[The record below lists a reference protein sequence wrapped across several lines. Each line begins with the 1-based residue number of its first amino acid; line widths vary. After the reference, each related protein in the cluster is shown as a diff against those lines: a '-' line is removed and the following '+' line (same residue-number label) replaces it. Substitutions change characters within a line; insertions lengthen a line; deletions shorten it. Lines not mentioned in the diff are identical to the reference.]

1 MGFSDEDLTA
11 LLLTLELATT
21 VTIIL
26 LVFGAPVAWWLARTQ
41 SWLKGPL
48 GAVVALPL
56 VLPPTVLGFYLLLA
70 MGPNGLIGQ
79 ITQSVG
85 IGSLAFTYPGL
96 VLASVLYSLPFVVQ
110 PLQNAF
116 EAIGDRPLEVAA
128 TLGAGRVKRFFYVGI
143 PMARP
148 GFFTAAVLGFAH
160 TVGEFGVVLMIG
172 GNIPGKTRVV
182 SVQVYD
188 HVEALA
194 YGQAHQLAI
203 ILILFSFAVLL
214 LIYGVRG
221 KSDRVTFRLN
231 V

>member
-116 EAIGDRPLEVAA
+116 EAIGDRPLESQH
-128 TLGAGRVKRFFYVGI
+128 KR
-143 PMARP
+143 
-148 GFFTAAVLGFAH
+148 
-160 TVGEFGVVLMIG
+160 
-172 GNIPGKTRVV
+172 
-182 SVQVYD
+182 
-188 HVEALA
+188 
-194 YGQAHQLAI
+194 
-203 ILILFSFAVLL
+203 
-214 LIYGVRG
+214 
-221 KSDRVTFRLN
+221 TF
-231 V
+231 